1 MGISLS
7 LTSTISIYQA
17 NLRLISKFLPLLWRH
32 VNLNINFITKLSCT
46 ISFIRI
52 FFKLEQNNNKLLI
65 CIFVYQKKLILL
77 YPSYGLNDSPPP
89 HHHQFICWRLK
100 SQINIFMVLGSGV
113 LERCRGPPWQ
123 EISGLVKRRPELP
136 FSHYVSQLESEMPPT
151 GSLFKD

>member
-17 NLRLISKFLPLLWRH
+17 NLRLISKFLPLLWWH

-46 ISFIRI
+46 ISFIRH

-65 CIFVYQKKLILL
+65 CIFVHQKKLILL

-89 HHHQFICWRLK
+89 IITNLYVGDLSPKLISSWYWEVGFWGGVGVPHGKRL
-100 SQINIFMVLGSGV
+100 VAL
-113 LERCRGPPWQ
+113 
-123 EISGLVKRRPELP
+123 
-136 FSHYVSQLESEMPPT
+136 
-151 GSLFKD
+151 